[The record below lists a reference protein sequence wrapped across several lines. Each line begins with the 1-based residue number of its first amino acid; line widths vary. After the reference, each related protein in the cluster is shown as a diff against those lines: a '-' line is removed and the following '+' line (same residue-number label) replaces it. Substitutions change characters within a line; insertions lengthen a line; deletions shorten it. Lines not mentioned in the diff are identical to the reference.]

1 MRAVEEG
8 SATERDLE
16 LTLDVCDRIIG
27 KCLCVLGDSAA
38 MPVASCVTKFRNEF
52 RAHLEH
58 GGCPFGADSQLAGLF
73 APSDQHAHTPMAQ
86 ETPV

>member
-1 MRAVEEG
+1 
-8 SATERDLE
+8 
-16 LTLDVCDRIIG
+16 
-27 KCLCVLGDSAA
+27 VLGDSAA
-38 MPVASCVTKFRNEF
+38 MPVASCVTKFRDEF

-86 ETPV
+86 EAPV